1 MYLLKTPQGLEKNL
15 ETVYRRLVNPR
26 ETHML
31 ISSDQKLR
39 VTQLQNPTSLVYRW
53 QRSFSKNKCLNQSEN
68 HSVYGKTNVMTP
80 LKAKC
85 KLYLQQ
91 IMTTY
96 RFDENNSLVQ
106 RTETKSKQVCSFQ
119 RFHFSS
125 HVEYV
130 GKSFLSS
137 FITKKNEQLIRR
149 LPIPFIE
156 CSV

>member
-1 MYLLKTPQGLEKNL
+1 MKPHENFQQNCIYLKLHKDRKKNL

-31 ISSDQKLR
+31 ISSDQKRR

-106 RTETKSKQVCSFQ
+106 RTEWLNQNKYV
-119 RFHFSS
+119 RFSDFTS
-125 HVEYV
+125 
-130 GKSFLSS
+130 
-137 FITKKNEQLIRR
+137 RAM
-149 LPIPFIE
+149 
-156 CSV
+156 

>member
-1 MYLLKTPQGLEKNL
+1 MKPHENFQQNCIYLKLHKDWKKNL
-15 ETVYRRLVNPR
+15 ETVYRRLINPR

-31 ISSDQKLR
+31 ISTDQKRR

-53 QRSFSKNKCLNQSEN
+53 QRSFSKNKCLSQSEN

-96 RFDENNSLVQ
+96 RFDKNNSLVQ
-106 RTETKSKQVCSFQ
+106 RTEWLNQNKYV
-119 RFHFSS
+119 RFSDFTS
-125 HVEYV
+125 
-130 GKSFLSS
+130 
-137 FITKKNEQLIRR
+137 RAM
-149 LPIPFIE
+149 
-156 CSV
+156 

>member
-1 MYLLKTPQGLEKNL
+1 MKPHENFQQNCIYLKLHKDWKKNL

-31 ISSDQKLR
+31 ISTDQKRR

-53 QRSFSKNKCLNQSEN
+53 QQSFSKNKCLNQSEN

-96 RFDENNSLVQ
+96 RFDKNNSLVQ
-106 RTETKSKQVCSFQ
+106 RTEWLNQNKYV
-119 RFHFSS
+119 RFSDFTS
-125 HVEYV
+125 
-130 GKSFLSS
+130 
-137 FITKKNEQLIRR
+137 RAM
-149 LPIPFIE
+149 
-156 CSV
+156 

>member
-1 MYLLKTPQGLEKNL
+1 MKPHENFQQNCIYLKLHKDWKKNL
-15 ETVYRRLVNPR
+15 ETVYRRLINPR

-31 ISSDQKLR
+31 ISSDQKRR

-96 RFDENNSLVQ
+96 RFDKNNSLVQ
-106 RTETKSKQVCSFQ
+106 RTEW
-119 RFHFSS
+119 
-125 HVEYV
+125 
-130 GKSFLSS
+130 L
-137 FITKKNEQLIRR
+137 N
-149 LPIPFIE
+149 
-156 CSV
+156 

>member
-1 MYLLKTPQGLEKNL
+1 MKPHENFQQKCIYLKLHKDWKKNL

-31 ISSDQKLR
+31 ISSDQKRR

-106 RTETKSKQVCSFQ
+106 RTEWLNQNKYV
-119 RFHFSS
+119 RFSDFTS
-125 HVEYV
+125 
-130 GKSFLSS
+130 
-137 FITKKNEQLIRR
+137 RAM
-149 LPIPFIE
+149 
-156 CSV
+156 

>member
-1 MYLLKTPQGLEKNL
+1 MKPHENFQQNCIYLKLHKDWKKNL

-31 ISSDQKLR
+31 ISTDQKRR

-96 RFDENNSLVQ
+96 RFDKNNSLVQ
-106 RTETKSKQVCSFQ
+106 RTEWLNQNKYV
-119 RFHFSS
+119 RFSDFTSRA
-125 HVEYV
+125 
-130 GKSFLSS
+130 K
-137 FITKKNEQLIRR
+137 
-149 LPIPFIE
+149 
-156 CSV
+156 